1 MSSCMHPSF
10 LIHALMDMHSPF
22 LRNGAAAAAAAAR
35 CEWDAGRRAVHT
47 VKDAIPTRID
57 GS

>member
-1 MSSCMHPSF
+1 MRSCMRPSF

-22 LRNGAAAAAAAAR
+22 LRNGAAAAAAR